1 MAVRL
6 AGDADS
12 LNSIPLAI
20 LLIGL
25 VARAFRRDF
34 DSLCL
39 AGATF
44 RLRIGVPLAISL
56 RPAGGSHV
64 RLVFGTLALSFRWAA
79 ILDRLAGGYSIS
91 GDLLEC
97 QFVDWRFVGLS
108 NLKCF
113 VVVMFMFVIF
123 FLVRSG
129 FLEVMAFVLVPTCL
143 LIAAAFEMAR
153 STFDGVG
160 AHALLMRAASYSTLS
175 STLAFPLLFRDLRF
189 VLVSIK
195 ISHAG

>member
-79 ILDRLAGGYSIS
+79 ILIDWLAGILFLAIYWSVSLWTG
-91 GDLLEC
+91 GLLGC
-97 QFVDWRFVGLS
+97 Q
-108 NLKCF
+108 
-113 VVVMFMFVIF
+113 I
-123 FLVRSG
+123 
-129 FLEVMAFVLVPTCL
+129 
-143 LIAAAFEMAR
+143 
-153 STFDGVG
+153 
-160 AHALLMRAASYSTLS
+160 
-175 STLAFPLLFRDLRF
+175 
-189 VLVSIK
+189 
-195 ISHAG
+195 